1 MSSCWIT
8 RGGWFQKHRSPMT
21 HIFVGGIP
29 TRCGPPPE
37 GRCGSHWGAY
47 TTCCYGVDGVGGQWP
62 VVDATL
68 LLSWLALPH
77 TRQSPHH
84 AVTYDN
90 DSFLRGRKVHL
101 PPTYLALNQC
111 KGSLSAFFFSQDLKE
126 TKEELCWPVVSSEGT
141 TLAHLAAQDR
151 IYNPANHINMSC
163 PQRFFIGIL
172 KPLATWELSS

>member
-111 KGSLSAFFFSQDLKE
+111 KGSLSAFFFPRFEGNEGRTLLACSLVRGHNLGSLGSAGQDLQ
-126 TKEELCWPVVSSEGT
+126 SSKSHQHV
-141 TLAHLAAQDR
+141 L
-151 IYNPANHINMSC
+151 
-163 PQRFFIGIL
+163 
-172 KPLATWELSS
+172 LSAIFHWDPKTSGNLGAF